1 MEVPLPR
8 FSVIVPAY
16 QVQAYLPEC
25 LESVL
30 AQDWPDFELIAVDD
44 GSPDGCGALIR
55 DFARRDH
62 RVRPVHLPANTGL
75 GPARNAGLAHAR
87 GDYLLFLDGDDT
99 LTPGALRAVA
109 DRLAA
114 TGDPE
119 VLVYDYARTT
129 WSGTAARNQY
139 AQLLAED
146 GPDVFRLA
154 DRPALLRLLM
164 VVWNKAYRRDFV
176 QRQGLA
182 FPPGYYE
189 DTPWTFPALATAES
203 IAVLDRVCVHYRQRR
218 RGNILGTTGRG
229 HFDIFDQYDRVFA
242 FLDSRPELARWRP
255 LLVRRMTDH
264 LTAVYTARG
273 RLPRDSRAEFFR
285 RAAAHCRRYRC
296 AAPAPAAVDSAPPRL
311 AVRVRHGLVRLGW
324 HRPFRLLAG
333 AQRLRRAVARRA
345 RWVLRRTRRAALG
358 LHYRFQRRLP
368 VRPDHAVFT
377 AHWHRGYAG
386 DPAAIEAKL
395 RELCPGMRTAWVA
408 APGYEDT
415 VPPDVRWLQPG
426 TAAYWTA
433 LARSKYLVNN
443 VHFDGR
449 LAKRPGQVLLQTHR
463 GTPLKHMG
471 LDLQE
476 RPAAARGTDFARLL
490 RGVDN
495 WDYSLSANRHATLT
509 WERVYP
515 ADYTTLEYGQPRTDR
530 FLRATAQDVLR
541 IRTELGIPP
550 SATAI
555 LYAPTHRDYRRSR
568 RPALDPHRLLRE
580 LGPDF
585 VVLVRPHF
593 SSLEGPRYAADV
605 PPAPPGDGVIDV
617 SGHPCVEDLC
627 LASDALVTDYSS
639 LMFDY
644 VNLDRPVV
652 VLTDDWEAYREARG
666 TYFDLLRHPP
676 GPVARNEEE
685 LIDIFASPAWHGPRS
700 AALRA
705 TFRSLFCP
713 YDDGHAAE
721 RVVRRVFLGDEGSP
735 PDAVPLH
742 ERRPAP
748 SPERARRLAVP
759 QPVPGPTTA
768 HASHVA
774 IDSPDR
780 LETDRT

>member
-1 MEVPLPR
+1 MCPPLPR

-30 AQDWPDFELIAVDD
+30 GQDWEDFELIAVDD
-44 GSPDGCGALIR
+44 GSPDGCGDLIR
-55 DFARRDH
+55 EAARRDE

-75 GPARNAGLAHAR
+75 GPARNAGIARAR

-109 DRLAA
+109 ERLAA
-114 TGDPE
+114 TGDPD

-139 AQLLAED
+139 AHLLAQH
-146 GPDVFRLA
+146 GPDVFRLT
-154 DRPALLRLLM
+154 DRPGLLRLLM

-176 QRQGLA
+176 QRQRLT

-189 DTPWTFPALATAES
+189 DLPWTFPALATAES
-203 IAVLDRVCVHYRQRR
+203 LAVLDRVCVHYRQRR
-218 RGNILGTTGRG
+218 RGSILRTTGRG

-242 FLDSRPELARWRP
+242 LLDSRPELARWRP
-255 LLVRRMTDH
+255 LMVRRMTDH

-296 AAPAPAAVDSAPPRL
+296 AAPAAAEGAPPRL
-311 AVRVRHGLVRLGW
+311 GVRVRHGLVRLGW

-333 AQRLRRAVARRA
+333 AQRLRRAVARHA
-345 RWVLRRTRRAALG
+345 RWLLRRTRRAALG
-358 LHYRFQRRLP
+358 LHYRLQRRLP

-395 RELCPGMRTAWVA
+395 RELRPQMRTAWVA

-415 VPPDVRWLQPG
+415 VPPGVRWLRPG
-426 TAAYWTA
+426 SAAYWTA

-443 VHFDGR
+443 VNFDAR
-449 LAKRPGQVLLQTHR
+449 LVKRPDQVLLQTHR

-490 RGVDN
+490 RGVDS

-515 ADYTTLEYGQPRTDR
+515 AGYTTLEYGRPRNDR
-530 FLRATAQDVLR
+530 FQHATAQDVLR
-541 IRTELGIPP
+541 IRAELGIPP

-568 RPALDPHRLLRE
+568 RPALDPRRLLRE
-580 LGPDF
+580 LGPGF

-593 SSLEGPRYAADV
+593 ATLEGPAYAADV
-605 PPAPPGDGVIDV
+605 PQEPPGDGVIDV

-644 VNLDRPVV
+644 LNLDRPVV
-652 VLTDDWEAYREARG
+652 LLTDDWEAYRAARG
-666 TYFDLLRHPP
+666 TYLDLLANPP
-676 GPVARNEEE
+676 GPVARSEDE
-685 LIDIFASPAWHGPRS
+685 LIEIFASPAWRGPRS

-721 RVVRRVFLGDEGSP
+721 RVVRRVFLGDEGAP
-735 PDAVPLH
+735 PAVPLD

-748 SPERARRLAVP
+748 PPERARRIAVP
-759 QPVPGPTTA
+759 QPAPGPTTA

-774 IDSPDR
+774 IESPDR